1 MGNSPNLAIRI
12 LLSIAGVVLVL
23 AAIILLLRGL
33 GWVGQIPDY
42 VLWSLVLLAIGV
54 GILGGIRN

>member
-12 LLSIAGVVLVL
+12 LLSIAGVVLIL
-23 AAIILLLRGL
+23 AAIILLLRGI

-54 GILGGIRN
+54 GILGGIRS

>member
-23 AAIILLLRGL
+23 AAIILLLRGV

-54 GILGGIRN
+54 GILGGLRS